1 MTNLDEHDCT
11 QENPDRR
18 YTNGA
23 IYGPCESELCGGG
36 GCCPACGCRIHWCLC
51 GCVYYY
57 DCDCACHTK
66 GDDNE

>member
-1 MTNLDEHDCT
+1 MRTLSVRRVVPMTNLDEHDCT

-18 YTNGA
+18 CTNGA

-36 GCCPACGCRIHWCLC
+36 